1 MDEIKKYTG
10 VLDPMNFKAAR
21 NDLREKGRLEM
32 APEFTE
38 ATGKFA
44 TILYKE
50 EIERAYKTPGLS
62 GFQFLD
68 LHDFPGQGT
77 ALVGILD
84 AFWDSKGFTSGE
96 AFSQFCSPVVPL
108 LWFDKAVYAVD
119 ETFVADAGMS
129 NYFGDL
135 AEAKLAYT
143 ITDRSGNP
151 VGSGTFSATGVD
163 HGSVERMGT
172 IAQSLSEVAAP
183 NMLTIQL
190 SLEGTSYIN
199 SWQIWVYDHD
209 VPAAEGKVLVT
220 QSFREA
226 EKALADGRKVL
237 LSPPLD
243 HIRGIA
249 GKFVPVFWS
258 PVHFPNQPGT
268 MGILCDPDHPL
279 FNAFPTE
286 FHSNWQ
292 WWDVCKYSETVEI
305 GGLEV
310 EPLVTVMDNF
320 FKNRQLTSLFET
332 RVGEGSLVFSS
343 IDLVQGLEERPASHQ
358 LKKSLLGYMNS
369 EAFSP
374 ENEVSVQELETLF
387 ELTQTKEQDAFSI
400 YD

>member
-1 MDEIKKYTG
+1 
-10 VLDPMNFKAAR
+10 
-21 NDLREKGRLEM
+21 
-32 APEFTE
+32 
-38 ATGKFA
+38 
-44 TILYKE
+44 
-50 EIERAYKTPGLS
+50 
-62 GFQFLD
+62 
-68 LHDFPGQGT
+68 
-77 ALVGILD
+77 VGILD

-96 AFSQFCSPVVPL
+96 AFRQFCSPVVPL

-129 NYFGDL
+129 NYSGEL
-135 AEAKLAYT
+135 SAATLSYK

-268 MGILCDPDHPL
+268 MGILCDPDHPV

-320 FKNRQLTSLFET
+320 FRNRQLSNLFEA

-343 IDLVQGLEERPASHQ
+343 IDLVQGLEERPASQQ

-374 ENEVSVQELETLF
+374 EKEVSLQELETLF
-387 ELTQTKEQDAFSI
+387 ELTRTKEQDAFSI
-400 YD
+400 YE